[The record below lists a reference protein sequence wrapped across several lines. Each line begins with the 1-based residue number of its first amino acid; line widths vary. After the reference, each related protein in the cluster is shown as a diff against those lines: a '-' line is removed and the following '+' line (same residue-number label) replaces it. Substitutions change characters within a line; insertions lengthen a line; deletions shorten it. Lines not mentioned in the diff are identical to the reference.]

1 MGGFFG
7 IASKEDC
14 VAELFYGT
22 DYHSHLGTR
31 RGGLVVRNSAG
42 LRRSIHDLSNAQFRS
57 KFEGDLAGLHG
68 NLGLGVISDFEDQPL
83 IIGSHHGVYSI
94 VTVGRVFNLEELA
107 TEALRTHTA
116 HFSEITSIGY
126 NPTELI
132 ASLINQGDTI
142 QEGVRSAQQAIDGS
156 ASMLLLTD
164 QGVIAARDL
173 WGRTPIA
180 LGKKDGAHAAT
191 METCALHN
199 LGFQIDR
206 QLGPGEVVRITAEGV
221 EQLVPPRD
229 ELQICTFLWIYYG
242 YPASEYEGINVEA
255 SRNRCGAALARR
267 DNVAADFAAGI
278 PDSGIGHA
286 IGYATESGV
295 PYRRPFVKY
304 TPTWPRS
311 FMPQEQRVRDL
322 VARMKL
328 IPVEELIRGYRLLF
342 CEDSIVRGTQLTD
355 IIKRLFDIGAKEL
368 HMRPACPPLL
378 YGCKYLNFS
387 RSRSELDLAARRA
400 VAKLEPKGDEYLDEY
415 ADAGTDR
422 YARMIE
428 QIRKQIGLTTLQ
440 YQRLDDMVEAI
451 GMPRDKVCTF
461 CWNGD
466 EGCYSKRS

>member
-1 MGGFFG
+1 VGGFIG

-14 VAELFYGT
+14 VADLFYGT
-22 DYHSHLGTR
+22 DYHSHMGTR
-31 RGGLVVRNSAG
+31 RGGLVVRNSDG
-42 LRRSIHDLSNAQFRS
+42 LRRAIHDLSNAQFRS
-57 KFEGDLAGLHG
+57 KFEPDLPGMHG
-68 NLGLGVISDFEDQPL
+68 HLGLGVISDFEDQPL
-83 IIGSHHGVYSI
+83 IIGSHHGVYSL
-94 VTVGRVFNLEELA
+94 VTVGRVWNLEELA
-107 TEALRTHTA
+107 TAALRKQTA
-116 HFSEITSIGY
+116 HFSEITRIGF

-142 QEGVRSAQQAIDGS
+142 PAGIGQAQDAIDGS

-164 QGVIAARDL
+164 DGVIAARDK
-173 WGRTPIA
+173 WGRTPVV
-180 LGKKDGAHAAT
+180 LGKKEGAWAAT
-191 METCALHN
+191 MESCALHN
-199 LGFQIDR
+199 LGYTIDR
-206 QLGPGEVVRITAEGV
+206 QLGPGEVVRLTPEGP
-221 EQLVPPRD
+221 EQLAAPG
-229 ELQICTFLWIYYG
+229 EEMQICSFLWIYYG

-267 DNVAADFAAGI
+267 DNVEADFAAGI

-286 IGYATESGV
+286 IGYATESGI

-355 IIKRLFDIGAKEL
+355 IIARLFDIGAKEL

-378 YGCKYLNFS
+378 YGCRYLNFS
-387 RSRSELDLAARRA
+387 RSKSELDLAARRA
-400 VAKLEPKGDEYLDEY
+400 VARLENNGEAHLADY
-415 ADAGTDR
+415 ANADTDR
-422 YARMIE
+422 YAAMVE
-428 QIRKQIGLTTLQ
+428 QIRRQIGLTTLQ

-451 GMPRDKVCTF
+451 GMPPDKVCTY

-466 EGCYSKRS
+466 EGCCGRGR